1 MGQIR
6 LPGLLTGI
14 DTAALIEQLMII
26 NSRRLAT
33 YQVQKIN
40 YETKT
45 TAINELR
52 SKVSSLNSAVGA
64 LSSAEKLETF
74 NVSTSDKDIL
84 TASATSD
91 ANPGSHSV
99 EIDQLATGETWI
111 QDTSTFDYKTD
122 YVGGGTFIYSYN
134 AKESIITTV
143 ADETTLEDF
152 VNLINDA
159 ADNPGV
165 TASLLNHGGKYHL
178 MLSGQETGTDH
189 QISINAGS
197 TEVWQADSAFTVS
210 SENATMSTK
219 IVNLD
224 QFGGAPLEGGEV
236 IEITGTDYYNNPID
250 PTPLNLSL
258 TNNTTLGHLIDKIN
272 EAFDENVIA
281 TLVAGKIVVTDSVPG
296 DGSTSSSDLSIAL
309 NYEPGTSAATL
320 DVPTMFVSTAG
331 TGNSTTADLTLFAP
345 GTFIQT
351 QNAQDSQIKID
362 GYPSVTPV
370 GEVQTM
376 ELSSRTNGGQIY
388 LTYKGETTASIP
400 YTASAADI
408 QAALELLSNVNA
420 GDITVTSAPPA
431 TPLNNNPPPDMIFT
445 FLDTF
450 GDVPMILVKNELTGP
465 STPDVTIT
473 ETTKGI
479 SEWISKNSNS
489 LSDIL
494 EGVTLNL
501 LDITPVDNPVEI
513 TLSRNT
519 TAVSNKITQMVGA
532 YNSLISFLAE
542 KTEYNS
548 ETKKMGILSGDIA
561 VSFIKTQA
569 NNPIVGIVPG
579 FTDTIDTLIQAFDIG
594 ITLDGAGKMKFN
606 TSTFNDA
613 IEEDFMGV
621 LELLGADG
629 TGNSDGDIIKF
640 YAASKK
646 YTTAGTYDVEVVVA
660 DVEGSNWITSA
671 KIKLSSESV
680 YRDATW
686 PGGLVTG
693 NSEFGDNG
701 PLYPENGLQLTVD
714 LSNEGTFT
722 ETVRVKQG
730 FAGALEDL
738 LTEIIKTDG
747 RLDISEEIVEDR
759 ITDIESRIR
768 REEDRLEMIETRL
781 IEKYA
786 RLEKTLAM
794 LQQQMSAVSVVSQM
808 TFGS

>member
-14 DTAALIEQLMII
+14 DTAALIEQLMIV

-33 YQVQKIN
+33 YQVEKIK
-40 YETKT
+40 YEGKT

-52 SKVSSLNSAVGA
+52 AKVSSLNSAVGA

-99 EIDQLATGETWI
+99 EINQLATSETWI
-111 QDTSTFDYKTD
+111 QDTSTFSYKTD

-152 VNLINDA
+152 TNLINNA

-165 TASLLNHGGKYHL
+165 TASLLNYGGTYHM

-197 TEVWQADSAFTVS
+197 TEVWKPDVEEPDHTFTDNG
-210 SENATMSTK
+210 ENAALTTK
-219 IVNLD
+219 IIELD
-224 QFGGAPLEGGEV
+224 QFGGNPLEGGEV

-250 PTPLNLSL
+250 LNLNL
-258 TNNTTLGHLIDKIN
+258 TNNTTLGHLIDRIN
-272 EAFDENVIA
+272 EAFDESVVA
-281 TLVAGKIVVTDSVPG
+281 TLVAGKIVVTDSIPG
-296 DGSTSSSDLSIAL
+296 DGSTNSSDLTIDL
-309 NYEPGTSAATL
+309 DFNYGASAARL
-320 DVPTMFVSTAG
+320 ALPTMAVSTV
-331 TGNSTTADLTLFAP
+331 GNSTIADLTLFAP
-345 GTFIQT
+345 GTFIET
-351 QNAQDSQIKID
+351 QSAQDSEIRLD
-362 GYPSVTPV
+362 GYPPQAE
-370 GEVQTM
+370 GIAEVQT
-376 ELSSRTNGGQIY
+376 LSKDDKATAGTFT
-388 LTYKGETTASIP
+388 LTYDGQTTGAI
-400 YTASAADI
+400 AFDAENDEV
-408 QAALELLSNVNA
+408 QGALELLSNVSPGDICVSGKKFKDDGDTIFTFRNNA
-420 GDITVTSAPPA
+420 GDVSLISIDTTNLEPP
-431 TPLNNNPPPDMIFT
+431 NPGNDWT
-445 FLDTF
+445 F
-450 GDVPMILVKNELTGP
+450 
-465 STPDVTIT
+465 T
-473 ETTKGI
+473 ETTKGD
-479 SEWISKNSNS
+479 STDCWISKNSNS
-489 LSDIL
+489 ITDIL

-501 LDITPVDNPVEI
+501 LDITSASNPVEI

-519 TAVSNKITQMVGA
+519 TAVSSKISHMVNTF
-532 YNSLISFLAE
+532 NSLITFLAE

-548 ETKKMGILSGDIA
+548 ETKKMGILSDDIA

-579 FTDTIDTLIQAFDIG
+579 FTDTIDTFIQALDIG

-606 TSTFNDA
+606 TSTFKDA
-613 IEEDFMGV
+613 IEEDYMGV

-646 YTTAGTYDVEVVVA
+646 YTTAGTYDVKVVVE

-671 KIKLSSESV
+671 EIKLSSESE

-714 LSNEGTFT
+714 LSDEGTFT

-747 RLDISEEIVEDR
+747 RLDISEDIVEDR
-759 ITDIESRIR
+759 ITDIESTIK
-768 REEDRLEMIETRL
+768 REEERLELIETRL
-781 IEKYA
+781 IEKFA

-794 LQQQMSAVSVVSQM
+794 LQQQMGAVSIVSQI
-808 TFGS
+808 TFGG

>member
-26 NSRRLAT
+26 NSRRLAA
-33 YQVQKIN
+33 YQVQKNN
-40 YETKT
+40 YLTKT
-45 TAINELR
+45 TAITELR
-52 SKVSSLNSAVGA
+52 SKVSALNSTVGA

-91 ANPGSHSV
+91 ANPGSHSI

-111 QDTSTFDYKTD
+111 HDTSTFTYKTD

-152 VNLINDA
+152 ANLINDA

-165 TASLLNHGGKYHL
+165 TASLLYHSGTYHL

-210 SENATMSTK
+210 SENATLSTK
-219 IVNLD
+219 IVDLD
-224 QFGGAPLEGGEV
+224 QFGGALVGGEV
-236 IEITGTDYYNNPID
+236 IEITGLDYYNNPIN

-258 TNNTTLGHLIDKIN
+258 TNNSTLAHLLDKIN
-272 EAFDENVIA
+272 EAFDENVVA

-296 DGSTSSSDLSIAL
+296 DGTNESELSIGL
-309 NYEPGTSAATL
+309 STGSTL
-320 DVPTMFVSTAG
+320 TLPDFAVSTI
-331 TGNSTTADLTLFAP
+331 GNSTLADLTSFSS
-345 GTFIQT
+345 GTFIET
-351 QNAQDSQIKID
+351 QDAQDSLIKID

-376 ELSSRTNGGQIY
+376 TLSARSNGGQIT

-400 YTASAADI
+400 STATDTDI
-408 QAALELLSNVNA
+408 QDALELLSNVNA
-420 GDITVTSAPPA
+420 GDITVSIAGDGTIDS
-431 TPLNNNPPPDMIFT
+431 NPVQDIVFT
-445 FLDTF
+445 FRDTF
-450 GDVPMILVKNELTGP
+450 GDVPMILFKNELTGP
-465 STPDVTIT
+465 GSVTVTMT
-473 ETTKGI
+473 ETKGV

-489 LSDIL
+489 VSDIL

-501 LDITPVDNPVEI
+501 HDVATGGTSVEI
-513 TLSRNT
+513 TLSRST
-519 TAVSNKITQMVGA
+519 SAVSNKISQMVGA
-532 YNSLISFLAE
+532 YNSLITFLAE
-542 KTEYNS
+542 KTDYNS

-613 IEEDFMGV
+613 IKEDFMGV

-640 YAASKK
+640 YAASTK

-660 DVEGSNWITSA
+660 DVDGSNWITSA

-693 NSEFGDNG
+693 NSEFGNNG

-714 LSNEGTFT
+714 LSDEGTFT

-747 RLDISEEIVEDR
+747 RLDISEDIVEDR
-759 ITDIESRIR
+759 ITDMESTIR
-768 REEDRLEMIETRL
+768 REEDRLELKETRL
-781 IEKYA
+781 IQKYA

-794 LQQQMSAVSVVSQM
+794 LQQQMSAVTVISQM
-808 TFGS
+808 AFGS